1 MIDTI
6 SYICDIPYDPVCIQD
21 IHNLFADR
29 KSSDGS
35 SFKNGRTTNTQ
46 TWSWPLIGLRV
57 WSKYP
62 KTITKIECE
71 LPKILYG
78 HNGKLIRDQSDHDRA
93 LMRLDRVLYFLSHHL
108 EDQEETSADLPTV
121 FKGHLCRVDL
131 VWQFDYPVQ
140 TIRQVLQDAKHPR
153 IHSRPDLYGNG
164 NITFKGKNLKVSIYD
179 KLKKRKNFT
188 VATPTANNVCRI
200 EFQIKSKQYVAE
212 RFNAESDMGLKEF
225 TFDEAYQVYRE
236 LLLAFSNLVNT
247 SSTLSTSLASFLAA
261 EAVRDPYIVQRY
273 VNQRKLCPT
282 RVSDLKKEIMSVKL
296 QKFDLNSLV
305 PPHAPSPVV
314 EAVDDAAE
322 KKLARLIELHPE
334 LFPS

>member
-21 IHNLFADR
+21 LHNLFADR

-153 IHSRPDLYGNG
+153 IHGQPDHYGNG
-164 NITFKGKNLKVSIYD
+164 NFTFNGKNMRISVYD
-179 KLKKRKNFT
+179 KLEERKSFT

-200 EFQIKSKQYVAE
+200 EFQIKSKKYVAE
-212 RFNAESDMGLKEF
+212 RFNADTTIGLKEF

-236 LLLAFSNLVNT
+236 LLLAFTKLGNS
-247 SSTLSTSLASFLAA
+247 SSTGITTIASFLAA

-273 VNQRKLCPT
+273 VTHSQLHPT
-282 RVSDLKKEIMSVKL
+282 RASVLRKEVRAVKL
-296 QKFDLNSLV
+296 QKFDLNSMV
-305 PPHAPSPVV
+305 PPLAPPPEVQ
-314 EAVDDAAE
+314 AVDDAAE

-334 LFPS
+334 LFPC